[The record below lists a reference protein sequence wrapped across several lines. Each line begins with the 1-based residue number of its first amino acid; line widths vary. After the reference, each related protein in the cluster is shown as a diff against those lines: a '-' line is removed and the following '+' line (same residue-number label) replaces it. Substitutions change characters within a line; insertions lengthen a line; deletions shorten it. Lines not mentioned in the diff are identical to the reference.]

1 MAAVCSENKD
11 VVDVGGGHEMA
22 IPKSM
27 EERHR
32 SISNPSKRKGN
43 GDDPTAGLLGNS
55 LSNDVWAE
63 KKEHGQCVFGIMPL

>member
-1 MAAVCSENKD
+1 MRPFKKSDLTTVSRT
-11 VVDVGGGHEMA
+11 
-22 IPKSM
+22 PKSM